1 MALTKCPDCQG
12 QLSEDAALCP
22 HCGWE
27 KGTYLDA
34 KGKVRTVSPR
44 RVALAG
50 VEMPVWSIVKVTV
63 KWVLASTPAIVLLVL
78 IVFLGIAFVSVIAD
92 QLHLR
97 PYLGK

>member
-1 MALTKCPDCQG
+1 MALIKCPDCEG
-12 QLSEDAALCP
+12 QLSDGARLCP

-34 KGKVRTVSPR
+34 KGKVRTVAPLRISAAAVDVPF
-44 RVALAG
+44 
-50 VEMPVWSIVKVTV
+50 WSIVKITT
-63 KWVLASTPAIVLLVL
+63 KWVVASVPAILLLVL
-78 IVFLGIAFVSVIAD
+78 IVVVAVPFLSMIAD